1 MEKSEL
7 EELGRQALKRKKAQA
22 DASAARREKL
32 KAEGKKPVTLIVPT
46 HRIDTVKKLVEA
58 VSKAEA
64 GEEFALFKLNKDTN
78 QWKPFLPLN

>member
-32 KAEGKKPVTLIVPT
+32 KAEGKKPVTLIVSA
-46 HRIDTVKKLVEA
+46 HKIDAVKKLVEA
-58 VSKAEA
+58 VNKAEA
-64 GEEFALFKLNKDTN
+64 GEELALFRLDKDNK
-78 QWKPFLPLN
+78 WKPLLQIN